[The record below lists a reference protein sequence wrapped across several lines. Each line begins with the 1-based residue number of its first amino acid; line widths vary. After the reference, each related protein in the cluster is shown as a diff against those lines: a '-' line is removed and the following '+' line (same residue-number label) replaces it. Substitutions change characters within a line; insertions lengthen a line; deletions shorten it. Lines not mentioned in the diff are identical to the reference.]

1 MRMTGNKMILACCL
15 TMTGLLHAQH
25 GSHTP
30 ATPTQPAKPF
40 PTDINGLDEVVSP
53 IEVKLENGESF
64 VLEAKPAKQKIG
76 TQWIRR
82 LAYNGSVPGPIF
94 RVKQGSRVT
103 ISLKNS
109 TETPTT
115 LHPHGL
121 RVSPKADGVPGVGQ
135 SPIRS
140 GESFNYELDF
150 PDAGVFWYHPHIR
163 EDYAQE
169 AGLYGIFIVE
179 PQDAN
184 AYNPVHREAPLVI
197 DDVLIDPKQPFQVD
211 KVSHTLMGRFG
222 NVNLVNGSVNP
233 TLSVIKGEVIRFFAL
248 NSSNTRVFAFA
259 IPGVKLKLVGGD
271 NGLYENE
278 LWSDRIIIAPGERAI
293 VEAQFQKA
301 GVFPVRNE
309 KPGDPVSIAQIEVGE
324 GTLDPLDYD
333 FSVLRA
339 NTEAISELSMVRQ
352 QLQRPVDKKLKLTLT
367 MDHSKLPMDHSS
379 MSMETHD
386 DGTGIEWDDEMP
398 DMNKASDN
406 KNVVWKFVD
415 EQTLKENMGI
425 TWNFKQGQFTKVS
438 IYNDPNSMHPM
449 QHPIHFHG
457 QRFIIAAVNGKP
469 STNLVW
475 KDTALIPKGARMD
488 IILEN
493 SNPGKWMA
501 HCHISEHMEANM
513 MFHFNVNP

>member
-1 MRMTGNKMILACCL
+1 MTGM
-15 TMTGLLHAQH
+15 LHAQH
-25 GSHTP
+25 GSHSTLP
-30 ATPTQPAKPF
+30 AAQPGKLF
-40 PTDINGLDEVVSP
+40 PTDVAGLSEVTEP
-53 IEVKLENGESF
+53 TEVRLEEGAYYT
-64 VLEAKPAKQKIG
+64 LEAKAAKQKVG

-94 RVKQGSRVT
+94 RVRQGSNVT
-103 ISLKNS
+103 IALKNG
-109 TETPTT
+109 TDTPTT

-135 SPIRS
+135 APIQP
-140 GESFNYELDF
+140 GESYNYELTF
-150 PDAGVFWYHPHIR
+150 PDAGVYWYHPHVR
-163 EDYAQE
+163 EDYAQD

-179 PQDAN
+179 PKNPDL
-184 AYNPVHREAPLVI
+184 YNPVHRELPLVL
-197 DDVLIDPKQPFQVD
+197 DDVLVDPKQPFQVD

-233 TLSVIKGEVIRFFAL
+233 KISVTKGEVIRFFAL
-248 NSSNTRVFAFA
+248 NSSNTRVFALA
-259 IPGVKLKLVGGD
+259 VPGVRMKLVGGD

-278 LWSDRIIIAPGERAI
+278 QWSDRIIIAPGERVI

-301 GVFPVRNE
+301 GLFPIRNE
-309 KPGDPVSIAQIEVGE
+309 KPKNPVAIAQIEVKE
-324 GTLDPLDYD
+324 GTVDPLDYD
-333 FSVLRA
+333 FSILQM
-339 NTEAISELSMVRQ
+339 NSEAVSDLSLVRK
-352 QLQRPVDKKLKLTLT
+352 QLQKPIDKKLRLTLA
-367 MDHSKLPMDHSS
+367 MDHSKLPMDHSIH
-379 MSMETHD
+379 TGAHD

-406 KNVVWKFVD
+406 KNVVWKFID
-415 EQTLKENMGI
+415 EQTAKENMAI
-425 TWNFKQGQFTKVS
+425 NWNLKQGQFTRIS

-457 QRFIIAAVNGKP
+457 QRFVIASVNGKP
-469 STNLVW
+469 STDLVW
-475 KDTALIPKGARMD
+475 KDTALIPRGSRMD

-513 MFHFNVNP
+513 MFNFNISP